1 VKICAI
7 LCAAGKGTRFGG
19 DTPKQFLFLKGKMII
34 EYSLEMFEKSRF
46 IDGVVLL
53 VPQGFEDIARSL
65 KEKYSKVVYWDYG
78 GKERADTVKK
88 GLEILKNKCDIVAI
102 HDAAR
107 PFITLQ
113 LIEKLV
119 KEVEVHFAVAPGI
132 LAKDTVKFVVDGHI
146 QKTLPRSNICLIQTP
161 QVFKFDLIY
170 KGYEMFKNEL
180 FTDDLQYVELMGIKP
195 KIIENSSVNF
205 KITTKEDLL
214 IAEAVVEKGYW

>member
-1 VKICAI
+1 MKTCAI

-19 DTPKQFLFLKGKMII
+19 DTPKQFLFLKDKMVI
-34 EYSLEMFEKSRF
+34 EYSLEVFEKSHF
-46 IDGVVLL
+46 IDGVVML
-53 VPQGFEDIARSL
+53 VPQGFEDIVKSL
-65 KEKYSKVVYWDYG
+65 KEKYSKVIYWDYG

-119 KEVEVHFAVAPGI
+119 KEVEVHLAVAPGI

-146 QKTLPRSNICLIQTP
+146 QKTLPRFNICLIQTP

-170 KGYEMFKNEL
+170 KGYKMFKDEL

-214 IAEAVVEKGYW
+214 IAEAIVEKGYW

>member
-1 VKICAI
+1 VKTCAI

-34 EYSLEMFEKSRF
+34 EYSLEMFEKSHF
-46 IDGVVLL
+46 IDGIVLL

-119 KEVEVHFAVAPGI
+119 KEVEVHLAVAPGI
-132 LAKDTVKFVVDGHI
+132 WAKDTVKFVVDGYI

-170 KGYEMFKNEL
+170 KGYEMFKNEV

-214 IAEAVVEKGYW
+214 IAEAIVEKGYW